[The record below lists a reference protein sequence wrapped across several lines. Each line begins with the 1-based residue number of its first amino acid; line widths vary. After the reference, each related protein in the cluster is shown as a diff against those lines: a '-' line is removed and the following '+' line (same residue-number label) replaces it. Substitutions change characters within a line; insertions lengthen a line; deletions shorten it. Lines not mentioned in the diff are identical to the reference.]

1 MKFTAIVALIS
12 TSKAVCDWNFKNTF
26 HATYDKHGAY
36 NKVSADGMMRRI
48 GYNGDSRVSLYYPL
62 ELNTLQHK

>member
-12 TSKAVCDWNFKNTF
+12 TSKAVCDWNFKTPN
-26 HATYDKHGAY
+26 HYYGDRDGHY
-36 NKVSADGMMRRI
+36 NQVSADGMMRRI